1 MPLTAQVKTEI
12 QNAWYQSRERYALLA
27 EEFHRLLDHDQRF
40 PHGSVYT
47 VKHRLKSQHRLIEK
61 LDALRP
67 EELHGTVVDAATF
80 QDHIT
85 DLLGM
90 RVICL
95 RVSDLE
101 KVQQYLTSL
110 QAENSLLV
118 LDGPT
123 KKETFVLRPS
133 KGFFSD
139 SNLDLQYSGYS
150 SIHYIVTLGP
160 TVRTPQ
166 NLSGLRAELQVRT
179 ILEEAWGE
187 IDHQYRYEIKRSG
200 NSVSKSIESGFRDL
214 ALYLQAAAHHAEH
227 LCEEA
232 EKLSQSSVPP
242 GSPQPTEGEES
253 TTTTTTSPPPSPSL
267 PPKETLRQRLGF
279 EPSQRTVSYCLR
291 RIDEH
296 AKYNKIQLGPND
308 IQSILTNEILDEYR
322 EIYAGV
328 CGADPFSYSNATDLD
343 DNVVPLI
350 NFALFSMVYP
360 KETTRQ
366 QLTQILR
373 NRKQP
378 GIDRTCSDT
387 ARGEHP
393 KGPINTSNGHE

>member
-1 MPLTAQVKTEI
+1 MPLTRQMETDI
-12 QNAWYQSRERYALLA
+12 QNAWYQSRERYELLA
-27 EEFHRLLDHDQRF
+27 EELHRLLDHDQRF

-61 LDALRP
+61 LDALSP
-67 EELHGTVVDAATF
+67 EELSGAVIDAATF
-80 QDHIT
+80 QDHIA

-101 KVQQYLTSL
+101 KVQQYLSSL

-123 KKETFVLRPS
+123 KKETFILRPP
-133 KGFFSD
+133 KGLFSD
-139 SNLDLQYSGYS
+139 STSDLQYSGYS
-150 SIHYIVTLGP
+150 SIHYIVKLGP
-160 TVRTPQ
+160 AVRTPRD
-166 NLSGLRAELQVRT
+166 LSGLRAELQVRT

-187 IDHQYRYEIKRSG
+187 IDHKYRYEIKRSG
-200 NSVSKSIESGFRDL
+200 NSVPQSIESGFRDL

-232 EKLSQSSVPP
+232 EKLSQTAAAPGSPESTGAEEPIATSQPPQASVPP
-242 GSPQPTEGEES
+242 K
-253 TTTTTTSPPPSPSL
+253 L
-267 PPKETLRQRLGF
+267 ALKQRLGF
-279 EPSQRTVSYCLR
+279 EPSPRTVSYCLR
-291 RIDEH
+291 RIAEH

-308 IQSILTNEILDEYR
+308 IQAILTNEILDEYR
-322 EIYAGV
+322 EIYSEV
-328 CGADPFSYSNATDLD
+328 CGVDPFSFSNATDLD
-343 DNVVPLI
+343 ANVVPLI
-350 NFALFSMVYP
+350 NFALFSMVFP

-366 QLTQILR
+366 QLTQLLR
-373 NRKQP
+373 NVSSP
-378 GIDRTCSDT
+378 GNDATCSES

-393 KGPINTSNGHE
+393 KGPTSASSGHE